1 MLCAGPHVCIVI
13 SQMQRRVVERV
24 VEKRVETGVSLDQ
37 VKQVAEQHE
46 QTKR

>member
-1 MLCAGPHVCIVI
+1 
-13 SQMQRRVVERV
+13 MQRRVVERV

-37 VKQVAEQHE
+37 VKKVADQHE